1 MIAFK
6 LASFKLF
13 CFLFFV
19 LADSILERLSTIITF
34 VLSVFTDDEDGSTFD
49 YQEGHIQIETQP
61 PRVYG
66 DGSGIQTHIVT
77 STLVA
82 IPGGSG
88 DHSTHQAHISPTP
101 TLPHSAQVTLT
112 SEGGQSVTFHPL
124 GSNALPEE
132 KFLIRTV
139 LRSNMTIIHKG
150 IEGFK
155 DDMESK
161 LTRAYKRAY
170 ANQRVKRASRTKRDT
185 VEAPVVSPV
194 ATGDGAPRPAVEPT
208 VKIHNI
214 RSSLPEPEIEMIY
227 TVYKGTPKSLSV
239 PQGGLL

>member
-1 MIAFK
+1 MP
-6 LASFKLF
+6 LF
-13 CFLFFV
+13 LLFP
-19 LADSILERLSTIITF
+19 
-34 VLSVFTDDEDGSTFD
+34 DDEDGSTFD

-61 PRVYG
+61 PRTH
-66 DGSGIQTHIVT
+66 GSGVHTHIVT

-82 IPGGSG
+82 IPGSGSG
-88 DHSTHQAHISPTP
+88 NDGHTNHQAHISPTP

-124 GSNALPEE
+124 GSNALPAE

-155 DDMESK
+155 DDMETK
-161 LTRAYKRAY
+161 LTRAYKHAY
-170 ANQRVKRASRTKRDT
+170 AENRVKRAARVKRDT
-185 VEAPVVSPV
+185 EDQLTGGTADSPVVAPV
-194 ATGDGAPRPAVEPT
+194 AAGDGAPAQQRPAVEPT

-214 RSSLPEPEIEMIY
+214 RSSLPQPEIEMIY
-227 TVYKGTPKSLSV
+227 TVYKGTLTKLAV
-239 PQGGLL
+239 L